1 MFLSKTRRIVN
12 RIIFFGFLS
21 FLFLV
26 ADQGVEHFS
35 RMGTAVDNIRTMSGN

>member
-12 RIIFFGFLS
+12 RIIFIGFLG

-35 RMGTAVDNIRTMSGN
+35 RMGSAMDNIRIMSGN